1 MRVRATGIWQE
12 ARQSALL
19 ALPTFI
25 LLAFRWTAPPLLAPR
40 NMPPLTSLRLSA
52 LLMVAV
58 TVNACARKE
67 AAPAAQTSSASGG
80 DVTAS
85 PVIASQSGK
94 PADSV
99 STLADKGRIRG
110 AETAP
115 IWLVEISDFQCPY
128 CKRWHDE
135 SYAILDKE
143 FVQTGKVRLAFLNFP
158 IPSLHPNA
166 RAAAE
171 AAMCAS
177 VQGKFWELHESLFN
191 SQKSWAPKK
200 DPMPMFD
207 SLAVAAG
214 ADGPRWRSCM
224 SSHSAVPIIDADRQR
239 LSSTGVQS
247 TPTFFIGDQK
257 LEGAYPADSFRVII
271 RKQIDKAGAGR

>member
-1 MRVRATGIWQE
+1 MSPLASLRRLG
-12 ARQSALL
+12 ALL
-19 ALPTFI
+19 IVA
-25 LLAFRWTAPPLLAPR
+25 
-40 NMPPLTSLRLSA
+40 SA
-52 LLMVAV
+52 VV
-58 TVNACARKE
+58 ACARKD
-67 AAPAAQTSSASGG
+67 AVPAVQTSAASGG
-80 DVTAS
+80 DVSAS
-85 PVIASQSGK
+85 PAMASPAGK
-94 PADSV
+94 PTDSV

-115 IWLVEISDFQCPY
+115 IWVVEISDFQCPY

-166 RAAAE
+166 RAASE

-177 VQGKFWELHESLFN
+177 VQGKFWELHESLFTT
-191 SQKSWAPKK
+191 QEAWAPQKN
-200 DPMPMFD
+200 PMPMFD

-214 ADGPRWRSCM
+214 ADGARWRSCM
-224 SSHSAVPIIDADRQR
+224 SSHAAGPIIDADRQR
-239 LSSTGVQS
+239 TSASGVQS

-271 RKQIDKAGAGR
+271 RKQIAKAGAGR